1 MQVIAE
7 NLSEEEIAGLK
18 EMFKMIDLDNSG
30 HITLEELKRGLARV
44 GANLKDSEIENLMQA
59 VCKLLQ
65 SFSNHAMLKHSN
77 LICWQSNKC
86 RLISTTV
93 AQ

>member
-65 SFSNHAMLKHSN
+65 SFL
-77 LICWQSNKC
+77 C
-86 RLISTTV
+86 
-93 AQ
+93 